1 MFVLKKDFCYSL
13 STLKLNGL
21 QAEKL
26 TEERIVSSSFL
37 SSLAP
42 NGNV

>member
-21 QAEKL
+21 QAEKFNRGKDCFFIFSV
-26 TEERIVSSSFL
+26 EFSAQR
-37 SSLAP
+37 
-42 NGNV
+42 